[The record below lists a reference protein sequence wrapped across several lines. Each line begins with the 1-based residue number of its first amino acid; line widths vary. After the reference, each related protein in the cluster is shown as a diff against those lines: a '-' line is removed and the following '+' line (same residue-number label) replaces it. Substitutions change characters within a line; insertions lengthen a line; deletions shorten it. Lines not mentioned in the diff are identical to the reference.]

1 MYNKRAFY
9 RKMNQ
14 NRMNNYGNC
23 GAKSGNRGF
32 KSRFPSSFNFPP
44 ANVRELDDKYELYLF
59 APGYEKSDFIIALI
73 DNRLS
78 ISVKEKEEVKEDWK
92 RKEYS
97 NGDFLR
103 QFELSEKVN
112 KEGIVAK
119 YDKGVLILS
128 LPKLEE
134 FETSRQEINIE

>member
-1 MYNKRAFY
+1 MHPRRNTEYRCGVGAHKRDW
-9 RKMNQ
+9 MT
-14 NRMNNYGNC
+14 
-23 GAKSGNRGF
+23 
-32 KSRFPSSFNFPP
+32 RFPSAFNHPP

-78 ISVKEKEEVKEDWK
+78 ISVKEKEEVDQNWR

-97 NGDFLR
+97 QGEFVR

-112 KEGIVAK
+112 KEDIIAK
-119 YDKGVLILS
+119 YENGVLILS

-134 FETSRQEINIE
+134 FETSRQEIKVD

>member
-9 RKMNQ
+9 NHMNQ
-14 NRMNNYGNC
+14 NRAHHF
-23 GAKSGNRGF
+23 GACHALPRKKAWKSNF
-32 KSRFPSSFNFPP
+32 VPSFNYPP

-78 ISVKEKEEVKEDWK
+78 ISVKDKAVDDANWRRQEFKQ
-92 RKEYS
+92 R
-97 NGDFLR
+97 DFVR

-112 KEGIVAK
+112 KETIVAK
-119 YDKGVLILS
+119 YENGVLILS
-128 LPKLEE
+128 IPKLEE
-134 FETSRQEINIE
+134 FETSRQEIEIV